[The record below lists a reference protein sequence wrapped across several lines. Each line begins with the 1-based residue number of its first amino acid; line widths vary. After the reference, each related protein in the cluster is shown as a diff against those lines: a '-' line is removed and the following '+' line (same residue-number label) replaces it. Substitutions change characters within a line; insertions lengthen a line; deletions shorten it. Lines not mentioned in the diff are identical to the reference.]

1 MKVIKINNT
10 TPMDSRTYSEQG
22 TTGRNVE
29 MERLELDSK
38 TVGYILTYRV
48 YEYEDEYRDSVTDE
62 RITKQHYYADLE
74 QADKQFNR
82 DTARCYGG
90 VKDFRVAWI

>member
-10 TPMDSRTYSEQG
+10 RPMDSRMYSEQG
-22 TTGRNVE
+22 TTGKNVE

-48 YEYEDEYRDSVTDE
+48 YEYEDEYKDSITDE
-62 RITKQHYYADLE
+62 RITKQHYYEDLE

-90 VKDFRVAWI
+90 AKDFRTVWI

>member
-1 MKVIKINNT
+1 MKVIKINNII
-10 TPMDSRTYSEQG
+10 PMDSRTYSEQG

-29 MERLELDSK
+29 MERLELDNK

-48 YEYEDEYRDSVTDE
+48 YEYEDEYRDSITDE
-62 RITKQHYYADLE
+62 RITKQHYYEDLE

-82 DTARCYGG
+82 NTARCYDG
-90 VKDFRVAWI
+90 VKDFRAEWV

>member
-38 TVGYILTYRV
+38 TVGYILAYRV
-48 YEYEDEYRDSVTDE
+48 YEYENEYRDSITDE
-62 RITKQHYYADLE
+62 RIIKQHYYSDLE
-74 QADKQFNR
+74 QASKQFNR

-90 VKDFRVAWI
+90 VKDFRTEWV

>member
-10 TPMDSRTYSEQG
+10 TPMDSRTYSGQG

-29 MERLELDSK
+29 MERLELNGE
-38 TVGYILTYRV
+38 TVGYMLTYRI
-48 YEYEDEYRDSVTDE
+48 YKYEDEYRDSVTHE
-62 RITKQHYYADLE
+62 RITKQHYYSDLK

-90 VKDFRVAWI
+90 IKDFTTEWV